1 MRNPNVLYLG
11 NNLLS
16 KTGYPSTLQI
26 LSEFLQSE
34 GYNIK
39 AASSKSNVI
48 LRMLDMF
55 YSIFK
60 HQKRTD
66 IVLIDAYST
75 LNFYYT
81 YFCVVLLKCLKKP
94 YIPILHGGNL
104 PERLKKSPKLSKAV
118 FSNAFINVAPSGYL
132 SEVFQQAGFKTT
144 CIPNTLKIEQ
154 YGFKHRKKVSPK
166 LLFVRA
172 FTAIYNPLM
181 AIRVLFELKKD
192 FPNAKLCMVGPDR
205 DGTLANVKALAKEL
219 DLESSVEFT
228 GVLPKEEWH
237 KKSENFDIFIN
248 TSNVDNMPVSIIEAM
263 ALGLPVVTT
272 NVGGMKYLVE
282 DKVTGFL
289 VKPNDVQAMTKS
301 IKYLIENGSDNMTQ
315 NARKQIETYQW
326 KVVKH
331 QWNKLL
337 SQG

>member
-1 MRNPNVLYLG
+1 MKNPNVLYLG

-26 LSEFLQSE
+26 LSEFLQNE

-48 LRMLDMF
+48 LRMLHMF

-66 IVLIDAYST
+66 IVLIDTYST
-75 LNFYYT
+75 LNFYYA

-132 SEVFQQAGFKTT
+132 SEVFQRAGFKTT

-166 LLFVRA
+166 LLYVRA
-172 FTAIYNPLM
+172 FTAIYNPVM

-192 FPNAKLCMVGPDR
+192 FRNAKLCMVGPDR
-205 DGTLANVKALAKEL
+205 DGTLTNVKELVKEL
-219 DLESSVEFT
+219 DLETSVEFT

-237 KKSENFDIFIN
+237 KKSENFDVFIN
-248 TSNVDNMPVSIIEAM
+248 T
-263 ALGLPVVTT
+263 VVTT

-282 DKVTGFL
+282 DKITGFL
-289 VKPNDVQAMTKS
+289 VKPNDVQAMAKS
-301 IKYLIENGSDNMTQ
+301 IKHLIEHGSDNMTQ
-315 NARKQIETYQW
+315 SARKQVETYQW

-337 SQG
+337 SQV